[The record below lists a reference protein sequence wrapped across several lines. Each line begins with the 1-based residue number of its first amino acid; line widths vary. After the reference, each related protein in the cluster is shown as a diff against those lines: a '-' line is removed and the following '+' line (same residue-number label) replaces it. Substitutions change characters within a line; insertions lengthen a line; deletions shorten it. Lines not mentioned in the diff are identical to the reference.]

1 MKITLNLAAES
12 AYFDELKRDLEQTY
26 KRTDAIDGSV
36 AERVWGRHLAEEIF
50 LSGPL
55 DPVGLS
61 TQSVM
66 NAAAVIGQPFPF
78 VLLKAGLLQDFER
91 DTVYVDL
98 AKKLEFLRKATAL
111 KAHQVDMTVIRAV
124 ADIAKINLHGR

>member
-1 MKITLNLAAES
+1 MKITLNLATDS
-12 AYFDELKRDLEQTY
+12 AYFDELKSDIEKIY
-26 KRTDAIDGSV
+26 KKTGSIDNSV
-36 AERVWGRHLAEEIF
+36 AERVWGRGLAEEIF

-66 NAAAVIGQPFPF
+66 NAARVIGQPFPF

-98 AKKLEFLRKATAL
+98 AKKLEFLRKATML
-111 KAHQVDMTVIRAV
+111 KVNQVDMTVIRAV